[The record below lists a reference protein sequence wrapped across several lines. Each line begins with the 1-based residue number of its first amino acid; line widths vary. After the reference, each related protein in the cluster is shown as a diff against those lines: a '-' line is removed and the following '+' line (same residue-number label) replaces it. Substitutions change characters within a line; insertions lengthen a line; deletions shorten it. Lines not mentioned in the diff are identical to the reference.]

1 LHRCRRC
8 ISTQWE
14 IKPMIRRLLVPLL
27 ASDLLLAA
35 TAGSAFGKCEEGA
48 DPQPEFCSEVQV
60 SLNVGGGTGAYQA
73 GTPTSFALFQA
84 GTSESFN
91 LYVSLGEQPLDAM
104 AVAVIFVKNGDTR
117 VRVQATPAS
126 QPGQWTGEVQLPE
139 DGFWAVTAQVV
150 DANGAASLVT
160 MTPIRVSQ
168 PAEPPTATP
177 VTPPPA
183 PPAAPALPI
192 ALLLAGIA
200 IAAVAGQTIGYRSRR
215 RTAGAPAPSGAASA
229 ASADRA

>member
-1 LHRCRRC
+1 
-8 ISTQWE
+8 
-14 IKPMIRRLLVPLL
+14 
-27 ASDLLLAA
+27 
-35 TAGSAFGKCEEGA
+35 
-48 DPQPEFCSEVQV
+48 
-60 SLNVGGGTGAYQA
+60 
-73 GTPTSFALFQA
+73 
-84 GTSESFN
+84 
-91 LYVSLGEQPLDAM
+91 
-104 AVAVIFVKNGDTR
+104 VAVTFVKNGDTR

-150 DANGAASLVT
+150 DANGGASLVT

-177 VTPPPA
+177 TTPPPA

-200 IAAVAGQTIGYRSRR
+200 AAAVGSQVVRDRSRR
-215 RTAGAPAPSGAASA
+215 QTGAPQPTGSA
-229 ASADRA
+229 AMADRA

>member
-14 IKPMIRRLLVPLL
+14 ITPMIRRLLVPLL
-27 ASDLLLAA
+27 ASGLLLAA
-35 TAGSAFGKCEEGA
+35 TAGSAFAKCEEGA
-48 DPQPEFCSEVQV
+48 DPQPDFCSQVQV
-60 SLNVGGGTGAYQA
+60 SLNVGGGPGAYQA
-73 GTPTSFALFQA
+73 GTPTSFAVFQA
-84 GTSESFN
+84 GTNESFN

-104 AVAVIFVKNGDTR
+104 AVALTFVKNGETR
-117 VRVQATPAS
+117 VRVQAAPTS
-126 QPGQWTGEVQLPE
+126 QPGEWTGEVQLPE

-160 MTPIRVSQ
+160 MQPIRVSQ
-168 PAEPPTATP
+168 PAKPPTATP
-177 VTPPPA
+177 ITPPPA
-183 PPAAPALPI
+183 PPAAPTLPI

-200 IAAVAGQTIGYRSRR
+200 AAAVAGQTIGRSRR
-215 RTAGAPAPSGAASA
+215 RTAGAAAPSGTATSA